1 MQSRPVGHK
10 GPLTRALAEFAATTT
25 FDDLPDELVETLELA
40 TLNILACCLGGS
52 QTRVGRLHIELAREL
67 GMGAEQATI
76 LGDGARVSLPF
87 AVYANGNLAFAL
99 DYEDMLFAVAHPGFA
114 AVSTA
119 LALSEQRR
127 LSGREFL
134 TALAVGYES
143 TARIALTMQ
152 PSHARA
158 RRVWGQQFHP
168 FASATAAANILG
180 LTVDEAEVALG
191 IAATYATVPSVYKYF
206 GPVRNTRPI
215 REVKQGWGWVA
226 MGGLMAALSAQKG
239 FRGGLGA
246 LDGEFGFWSMAGSD
260 RFDPARGLDGLGE
273 EWLAREI
280 EYKIHPSIGIN
291 HPAFWATRELVAEH
305 DIQADSVAEITI
317 TTLWGNLLADTA
329 PAGAVDAQFSLPYT
343 VAAAIDRRP
352 LTPALYDEA
361 TLGDP
366 TIARLLERTRV
377 IHDAKADAAFYDEQ
391 RIMQVVAIT
400 LDDGRTLQRA
410 AEFPRDRPAIGA
422 AEIERKL
429 HDLAGDVL
437 SSAQRKALIAAVADL
452 PSLED
457 ASLLVRLATRSETV

>member
-1 MQSRPVGHK
+1 MTSEPTDSKR
-10 GPLTRALAEFAATTT
+10 PLTQALASFAAETT
-25 FDDLPDELVETLELA
+25 FDDLPDELVETLQLA
-40 TLNILACCLGGS
+40 TLNIIACCLGGS

-67 GMGAEQATI
+67 GPGEEATM
-76 LGDGARVSLPF
+76 LGNGARVSLPF

-119 LALSEQRR
+119 LALSERR
-127 LSGREFL
+127 MLSGKEFL
-134 TALAVGYES
+134 AALAVGYET

-168 FASATAAANILG
+168 FASASAAINILG
-180 LTVDEAEVALG
+180 LSADEAEVALG

-206 GPVRNTRPI
+206 GPVHDTRPI

-226 MGGLMAALSAQKG
+226 MGGLMAALSGEKG
-239 FRGGLGA
+239 FGGGLGA

-273 EWLAREI
+273 TWLAREI

-291 HPAFWATRELVAEH
+291 HPAFWATSKLVAEH
-305 DIQADSVAEITI
+305 DVRPETVKAVTI
-317 TTLWGNLLADTA
+317 TTLWGNLLDDRA

-343 VAAAIDRRP
+343 VAAAIDQRA

-361 TLGDP
+361 TLRDP
-366 TIARLLERTRV
+366 VIARLLERTRV
-377 IHDAKADAAFYDEQ
+377 IHDPEADARFYNEQ
-391 RIMQVVAIT
+391 RIAQRVELE
-400 LDDGRTLQRA
+400 LDDGRMLGQS
-410 AEFPRDRPAIGA
+410 AEFPRDRPEIGA
-422 AEIERKL
+422 AEIEQKL

-437 SSAQRKALIAAVADL
+437 PLQQRKKLIAAVREL
-452 PSLED
+452 PILSD
-457 ASLLVRLATRSETV
+457 ASTVVRLAVPR